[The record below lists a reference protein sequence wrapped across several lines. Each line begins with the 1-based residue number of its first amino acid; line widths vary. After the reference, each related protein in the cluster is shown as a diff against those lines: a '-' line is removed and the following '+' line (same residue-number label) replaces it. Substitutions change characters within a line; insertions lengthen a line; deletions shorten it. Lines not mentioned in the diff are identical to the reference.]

1 VPLLADHIL
10 DRVACDH
17 GVVRRALSPGALRA
31 LVAHDW
37 PGNVRQLENVLTKAT
52 LLARGQ
58 TIAARDL
65 DLPASRRSVPRTSGS
80 DPPPTSRDAYRL
92 RESEEIARLLEAH
105 RWNISETA
113 RALGMSRTT
122 LYAKMRCY
130 GLSE

>member
-1 VPLLADHIL
+1 M
-10 DRVACDH
+10 
-17 GVVRRALSPGALRA
+17 GRATRDFTASLNPSSTRLES
-31 LVAHDW
+31 W
-37 PGNVRQLENVLTKAT
+37 PVLTVEFPWKF
-52 LLARGQ
+52 
-58 TIAARDL
+58 
-65 DLPASRRSVPRTSGS
+65 ASEYSVTCQPGLTRREETSGS